1 MASSGTPEV
10 SHAAFVLAYTKD
22 NLAHVIYPSGISQ
35 SDWLHDLPE
44 LVASSWNIR

>member
-1 MASSGTPEV
+1 MVSSGTPQV